1 MLMIIKSGPDT
12 TEGRRGVKTARDT
25 AADIVLM
32 QNAVYF
38 AQRERLGKGCGT
50 VYVLDEDCRMRGS
63 GETDI
68 EVGIKQIGY
77 DELVD
82 LMVKD
87 NNVIGAF

>member
-25 AADIVLM
+25 TADIVLL

-50 VYVLDEDCRMRGS
+50 VYVLDEDCRMRGI
-63 GETDI
+63 GEADI
-68 EVGIKQIGY
+68 EDGINQIGY
-77 DELVD
+77 DQLVD
-82 LMVKD
+82 LLVD
-87 NNVIGAF
+87 NKKVAGTF